1 MIVPLILMIGM
12 WVTAMFFV
20 GWMLNNKEVEEDNRD
35 YYERHNQPNPADYDG
50 MGDFSRFGKPRK
62 DKK

>member
-12 WVTAMFFV
+12 WVTAMFFA
-20 GWMLNNKEVEEDNRD
+20 GWMLSNKEVEEDNRD
-35 YYERHNQPNPADYDG
+35 YYEPHNQPNPADYDG

-62 DKK
+62 EK

>member
-1 MIVPLILMIGM
+1 MIVPFVLMLGM
-12 WVTAMFFV
+12 WVTAMFFA
-20 GWMLNNKEVEEDNRD
+20 GWMLSNKEVEEDNRD

-62 DKK
+62 EK

>member
-1 MIVPLILMIGM
+1 MIVPLVLLFGM
-12 WVTAMFFV
+12 WVTAMFFA
-20 GWMLNNKEVEEDNRD
+20 GWMFSDREVKEDNRD

>member
-1 MIVPLILMIGM
+1 MIVPLILMIGI
-12 WVTAMFFV
+12 WVSAMFFA
-20 GWMLNNKEVEEDNRD
+20 GWMLSNKEVEEDNRD

>member
-1 MIVPLILMIGM
+1 MIVPLVLMIGM
-12 WVTAMFFV
+12 WVTAMFFA
-20 GWMLNNKEVEEDNRD
+20 GWMLSNKEVEEDNRD

-62 DKK
+62 EK

>member
-12 WVTAMFFV
+12 WVTAMFFA
-20 GWMLNNKEVEEDNRD
+20 GWMLSDKEVKEDNID
-35 YYERHNQPNPADYDG
+35 YYKRHNQPNSADYDG

-62 DKK
+62 EK

>member
-1 MIVPLILMIGM
+1 MIVPLILLIGM
-12 WVTAMFFV
+12 WVTAMFFA
-20 GWMLNNKEVEEDNRD
+20 GWMFSNKEVDEDNRD

-62 DKK
+62 KK

>member
-1 MIVPLILMIGM
+1 MIVPFILMIGM
-12 WVTAMFFV
+12 WVTAMFFA
-20 GWMLNNKEVEEDNRD
+20 GWMLSNKEVEEDNRD

-62 DKK
+62 EK

>member
-1 MIVPLILMIGM
+1 MTVPFVLMIGM
-12 WVTAMFFV
+12 WVTAMFFA
-20 GWMLNNKEVEEDNRD
+20 GWMLSNKEVEEDNRD

>member
-1 MIVPLILMIGM
+1 MIVPFVLLIGM
-12 WVTAMFFV
+12 WVTAMFFA
-20 GWMLNNKEVEEDNRD
+20 GWMLSNKEVEEDNRD

-62 DKK
+62 EK

>member
-1 MIVPLILMIGM
+1 MIGM
-12 WVTAMFFV
+12 WVTAMFFA
-20 GWMLNNKEVEEDNRD
+20 GWMFNKKEVEEDNRD

-62 DKK
+62 KK

>member
-12 WVTAMFFV
+12 WVTAMFFA
-20 GWMLNNKEVEEDNRD
+20 GWMLSKKEVEEDNRD

-62 DKK
+62 EK

>member
-1 MIVPLILMIGM
+1 MIVPLVLMTGM
-12 WVTAMFFV
+12 WVTAMFFA
-20 GWMLNNKEVEEDNRD
+20 GWMFSKKEVEEDNRD

-62 DKK
+62 EK

>member
-1 MIVPLILMIGM
+1 MIVPFILMIGM
-12 WVTAMFFV
+12 WVTAMFFA
-20 GWMLNNKEVEEDNRD
+20 GWMFNKKEVEEDNRD

-62 DKK
+62 KK

>member
-12 WVTAMFFV
+12 WVTAMFFA

-35 YYERHNQPNPADYDG
+35 YYERHNQPNPTDYDG
-50 MGDFSRFGKPRK
+50 MGGF
-62 DKK
+62 

>member
-1 MIVPLILMIGM
+1 MIVPFVLMLGM
-12 WVTAMFFV
+12 WVTAMFFA
-20 GWMLNNKEVEEDNRD
+20 GWMLSNKEVEEDNRD

-62 DKK
+62 EN

>member
-1 MIVPLILMIGM
+1 MILPFVLLLGV
-12 WVTAMFFV
+12 WVTAMFSA
-20 GWMLNNKEVEEDNRD
+20 GWMLSNKEVEEDNRD

-62 DKK
+62 QK

>member
-12 WVTAMFFV
+12 WVTAMFFA
-20 GWMLNNKEVEEDNRD
+20 GWMLSNKEVEEDNRD
-35 YYERHNQPNPADYDG
+35 YYERHKQPNPADYDG

-62 DKK
+62 EK

>member
-1 MIVPLILMIGM
+1 MIVPLVLLFGM
-12 WVTAMFFV
+12 WVTAMFFA
-20 GWMLNNKEVEEDNRD
+20 GWMLSNKEVEEDNRD

>member
-1 MIVPLILMIGM
+1 M
-12 WVTAMFFV
+12 WVTAMFFA
-20 GWMLNNKEVEEDNRD
+20 GWMLGNKEVEEDNRD

-62 DKK
+62 EK

>member
-20 GWMLNNKEVEEDNRD
+20 GWMLSNKEVEEDNRD

-62 DKK
+62 EK

>member
-1 MIVPLILMIGM
+1 MIVPLILLIGI
-12 WVTAMFFV
+12 WVTAMFFA
-20 GWMLNNKEVEEDNRD
+20 GWMLGNKEVEEDNRD

-62 DKK
+62 EK

>member
-1 MIVPLILMIGM
+1 MIVPLVLMIGM

-20 GWMLNNKEVEEDNRD
+20 GWMLSNKEVKEDNRD

-62 DKK
+62 EK